1 MRLKDKV
8 AVVTGGGGGI
18 GEGICLRLA
27 EEGADVMVSDINQDT
42 AEKVAQKIGDIGR
55 RALAV
60 KTDVSKPDQC
70 RSLVNDTLK
79 EMGRLDIL
87 VCCAG
92 IMGFAYRKGKTLSI
106 AIEDIPEED
115 WDQTLDIN
123 LKGVFLCNQA
133 IIPHFKEQNSGKIVN
148 VASIAG
154 RQGVTFLA
162 PYAASKAGVI
172 SLTQSMAQYL
182 APFNINVNAICP
194 GIIWTPMWEE
204 GVQVLSQDGPD
215 AIRREIF
222 ENIVQSQIAFKRVQY
237 PEDMG
242 NAVVFLVS
250 DEAREIT
257 GQALNVC
264 GGMRFN

>member
-1 MRLKDKV
+1 M
-8 AVVTGGGGGI
+8 
-18 GEGICLRLA
+18 
-27 EEGADVMVSDINQDT
+27 
-42 AEKVAQKIGDIGR
+42 GR
-55 RALAV
+55 RANAV
-60 KTDVSKPDQC
+60 KTDVSKLDQC
-70 RSLVNDTLK
+70 RSLVNDTLQ

-92 IMGFAYRKGKTLSI
+92 IMGFVHRKGKIWSTD
-106 AIEDIPEED
+106 IEDIPEED
-115 WDQTLDIN
+115 WDMTIDIN

-133 IIPHFKEQNSGKIVN
+133 VIPHYKGQKSGKIVN
-148 VASIAG
+148 VASVAG
-154 RQGVTFLA
+154 RRGVPFLA

-172 SLTQSMAQYL
+172 SLTQSMAQYM
-182 APFNINVNAICP
+182 APFSVNVNAICP

-204 GVQVLSQDGPD
+204 GVQILSQDGPG
-215 AIRREIF
+215 AIRQEIF
-222 ENIVQSQIAFKRVQY
+222 ENIVQNEIAFKRVQY

>member
-8 AVVTGGGGGI
+8 AIVTGGGGGI

-27 EEGADVMVSDINQDT
+27 EEGADVTVSDINCDT
-42 AEKVAQKIGDIGR
+42 ADKVAEKIRGKGR
-55 RALAV
+55 KALAV
-60 KTDVSKPDQC
+60 KTDVSQPDQC
-70 RSLVNDTLK
+70 RALVQDTLK
-79 EMGRLDIL
+79 EMGGLDIM

-92 IMGFAYRKGKTLSI
+92 IMGFAHRKGKTWSI
-106 AIEDIPEED
+106 DIEDIPEED
-115 WDQTLDIN
+115 WDMTIDIN

-133 IIPHFKEQNSGKIVN
+133 VIPHFKEQESGKIVN
-148 VASIAG
+148 VASVAG
-154 RQGVTFLA
+154 RRGVSLLA

-172 SLTQSMAQYL
+172 SLTQSIAQYL
-182 APFNINVNAICP
+182 APFNINVNTICP

-204 GVQVLSQDGPD
+204 GVQVLSQDGPE
-215 AIRREIF
+215 AMRQEIF
-222 ENIVQSQIAFKRVQY
+222 KNIVESEIAFKRVQY

-250 DEAREIT
+250 EEAREIT

-264 GGMRFN
+264 GGMRFS

>member
-1 MRLKDKV
+1 MRLKDK
-8 AVVTGGGGGI
+8 AAIVTGGGGGI
-18 GEGICLRLA
+18 GEGICLCLA
-27 EEGADVMVSDINQDT
+27 REGADVTVSDIDLDT
-42 AEKVAQKIGDIGR
+42 AEKAAQKIRDMGR
-55 RALAV
+55 KALAV
-60 KTDVSKPDQC
+60 KTDVTSPDQC
-70 RSLVNDTLK
+70 RSLVETTLR

-92 IMGFAYRKGKTLSI
+92 IMGFTHRKGKTWSL
-106 AIEDIPEED
+106 AIEDIPPED
-115 WDQTLDIN
+115 WDLTMAVN

-133 IIPHFKEQNSGKIVN
+133 VISLFKEQKSGKIVN
-148 VASIAG
+148 VASVAG
-154 RQGVTFLA
+154 RQGVTILA

-172 SLTQSMAQYL
+172 SFTQSMAMYM
-182 APFNINVNAICP
+182 APFNVNVNAICP
-194 GIIWTPMWEE
+194 GIIWTPMWAE
-204 GVQVLSQDGPD
+204 GVEVISQEGPEE
-215 AIRREIF
+215 IRQALF
-222 ENIVQSQIAFKRVQY
+222 GNIVESQIAFKRVQY

>member
-27 EEGADVMVSDINQDT
+27 EEGADVFVSDINQDT
-42 AEKVAQKIGDIGR
+42 AEKVAQKIRDIGP

-60 KTDVSKPDQC
+60 KTDVSKSDQC
-70 RSLVNDTLK
+70 RSLINDTVK

-87 VCCAG
+87 ICCAG
-92 IMGFAYRKGKTLSI
+92 IMGFAHRKGKTWSI
-106 AIEDIPEED
+106 DIEDIPEED
-115 WDQTLDIN
+115 WDLTLDIN

-133 IIPHFKEQNSGKIVN
+133 IIPHFKKQQSGKIVN
-148 VASIAG
+148 IASIAG
-154 RQGVTFLA
+154 RRGVPFLA

-182 APFNINVNAICP
+182 APFNVNVNAICP

-204 GVQVLSQDGPD
+204 GVQVLSQDGPEEMRQD
-215 AIRREIF
+215 IF
-222 ENIVQSQIAFKRVQY
+222 KNIVENEIAFKRVQY

>member
-8 AVVTGGGGGI
+8 AIVTGGGGGI

-27 EEGADVMVSDINQDT
+27 EEGADVTVSDINKDT
-42 AEKVAQKIGDIGR
+42 AEKVAEKIRAKGQKV
-55 RALAV
+55 LAV

-70 RSLVNDTLK
+70 RALVEETLK

-92 IMGFAYRKGKTLSI
+92 IMGFFHRKGKTWSI
-106 AIEDIPEED
+106 DIEDIPEED
-115 WDQTLDIN
+115 WDLTLDIN

-133 IIPHFKEQNSGKIVN
+133 VIPHFKEQKSGKIVN

-154 RQGVTFLA
+154 RQGVTFLT

-172 SLTQSMAQYL
+172 SLSQSMAQYM
-182 APFNINVNAICP
+182 APFNVNVNAICP

-215 AIRREIF
+215 AIRKEIF

-250 DEAREIT
+250 EEAREIT

>member
-27 EEGADVMVSDINQDT
+27 GEGADVVVSDININT
-42 AEKVAQKIGDIGR
+42 AEKVAEKIRGKQR
-55 RALAV
+55 KALAIE
-60 KTDVSKPDQC
+60 TDVSRPDQC
-70 RSLVNDTLK
+70 RALVENALE
-79 EMGRLDIL
+79 EMERLDIL

-92 IMGFAYRKGKTLSI
+92 IMGFAHRKGKSWSL

-115 WDQTLDIN
+115 WDMTLDIN

-133 IIPHFKEQNSGKIVN
+133 VIPHFKAQQSGKIVN

-154 RQGVTFLA
+154 RQGVTFLT

-172 SLTQSMAQYL
+172 SLSQSMAQYL
-182 APFNINVNAICP
+182 APFNVNVNTICP

-204 GVQVLSQDGPD
+204 GVQVLTQGGPD
-215 AIRREIF
+215 EIRQALF
-222 ENIVQSQIAFKRVQY
+222 EDIVQNQIAFKRVQY